1 MRMRH
6 CTVPL
11 LVALT
16 AIVVP
21 GCSKEEPAPAP
32 SQPPAATAAPAQP
45 APAEPAAPE
54 PAPATAPAEAA
65 PSPAP
70 APAATASAT
79 DPGAQVFA
87 TYCQTCHGASGHG
100 DGPAAAAL
108 DPKPASFV
116 DGTFKYD
123 ANGNGTAGDIEDI
136 QAVVRDGAAKYGGS
150 PLMTP
155 WSMLSATQLEA
166 VAKYVKSFSGG

>member
-1 MRMRH
+1 MHLRH

-11 LVALT
+11 LVALS
-16 AIVVP
+16 AITLP
-21 GCSKEEPAPAP
+21 GCSREEPAP

-45 APAEPAAPE
+45 APAEPAA
-54 PAPATAPAEAA
+54 EAI
-65 PSPAP
+65 AP
-70 APAATASAT
+70 APTEAPAPTPSTTTVGAA

-108 DPKPASFV
+108 NPKPASFV
-116 DGTFKYD
+116 DGAFKYD
-123 ANGNGTAGDIEDI
+123 TNGNGTAGDLEDI

-166 VAKYVKSFSGG
+166 VAKYVKAFSGG

>member
-11 LVALT
+11 FVVLT

-21 GCSKEEPAPAP
+21 GCSKEEPAP
-32 SQPPAATAAPAQP
+32 SQPPAATAAPA
-45 APAEPAAPE
+45 PAAPAAAE
-54 PAPATAPAEAA
+54 PAPATAPAAVEAA

-70 APAATASAT
+70 ASAATASAT

-87 TYCQTCHGASGHG
+87 TYCQTCHGAEGHG

-108 DPKPASFV
+108 NPKPASFV
-116 DGTFKYD
+116 TGVFKYD